1 MRDWES
7 QAHVRWYCRYQV
19 VFIPKYRKKAIF
31 GRLRKEIGGIFR
43 ELCQQFG
50 LELVEGHAL
59 ADHVHMC
66 LSIPPKFSVANA
78 IGKLKGKS
86 AILIHRRYLGR
97 TKNLTG
103 YHFWARGYCVSTVG
117 LDEAMVRE
125 YIRKQDQHELRQEQL
140 TLQEVDMNPPK

>member
-1 MRDWES
+1 MREWES
-7 QAHVRWYCRYQV
+7 QAHVRWYCRYHV

-31 GRLRKEIGGIFR
+31 GRLRKEIGGVFR
-43 ELCQQFG
+43 ELCEQFG

-59 ADHVHMC
+59 PDHVHI

-86 AILIHRRYLGR
+86 AILIHRRFLGK

-103 YHFWARGYCVSTVG
+103 YHFWARGYCVSSIG
-117 LDEAMVRE
+117 LNKDQVRE
-125 YIRKQDQHELRQEQL
+125 YIRNQEDHELRQMQL
-140 TLQEVDMNPPK
+140 PLQGLDVKPTK